1 MYRKNYRLLSVVGL
15 FILCVGAVFPNS
27 VFATEYMGLK
37 QAIKYFL
44 PEGSRLSK
52 ISKSIPK
59 NKYKMIEKRFRLRST
74 DDFKETLPVDPYT
87 IYIGRDA
94 SKKPNMYILILDQ
107 YWRTCY
113 HKYAIGIE
121 PNGKIKEVIVV
132 ELNCRFATPINRKS
146 FLKQFK
152 AKKTTPGKPV
162 PIKLGHD
169 IDAISGATVSSEVS
183 AIVSRRALALFELF
197 FGPGS

>member
-1 MYRKNYRLLSVVGL
+1 MHRKKHLLLSLVG
-15 FILCVGAVFPNS
+15 ILILYLGAVFPRPA
-27 VFATEYMGLK
+27 FATQYMGLK
-37 QAIKYFL
+37 EAIKYFL
-44 PEGSRLSK
+44 PPGSKVSK
-52 ISKSIPK
+52 VTKSIPK
-59 NKYKMIEKRFRLRST
+59 DKYKMVEQRFRLRST
-74 DDFKETLPVDPYT
+74 GDFKEKLPVGPYT

-94 SKKPNMYILILDQ
+94 SKKVNMYILILDQ

-121 PNGKIKEVIVV
+121 PNGKIKEVVVV

-152 AKKTTPGKPV
+152 DKKATPGKPV

-169 IDAISGATVSSEVS
+169 VDAISGATVSSEVT

-197 FGPGS
+197 FASGS

>member
-1 MYRKNYRLLSVVGL
+1 MNRKNDLLLPLLIIAIVAL
-15 FILCVGAVFPNS
+15 GAMFPRT
-27 VFATEYMGLK
+27 VFATQFMGLK
-37 QAIKYFL
+37 EAIKHFL
-44 PEGSRLSK
+44 PAGSKVSK
-52 ISKSIPK
+52 VSKSIPK
-59 NKYKMIEKRFRLRST
+59 DRYKMIEKRFRLRST
-74 DDFKETLPVDPYT
+74 EDFKETLPAGPYT
-87 IYIGRDA
+87 VYIGRGA
-94 SKKPNMYILILDQ
+94 SNKVNVYILILEQ

-152 AKKTTPGKPV
+152 GKKAPPGKPV
-162 PIKLGHD
+162 PIKVGHD
-169 IDAISGATVSSEVS
+169 IDAISGATVSSEVT

-197 FGPGS
+197 FGNES